1 MPKGIRMNQ
10 ERFMERMRE
19 NFGDKYDFSIS
30 VFNGSNND
38 VEYICPK
45 HGKQVTKARNL
56 LEGYGC
62 KMCARELIK
71 KKLSYTQEEFLERA
85 HQVHGDRYDLSKV
98 VYKNNN
104 EKIEVVCPIHGSY
117 WVLPRTFLSGHNC
130 AKCMKSY
137 SDTEY
142 FIQRAKELHND
153 KYDYSKVEYKKSN
166 EKVCIICKR
175 CGKEFWQTPNSH
187 LCGHGCECYAKEAI
201 SKAGRNE
208 LVYGVGINDDD
219 RFCVDANGKYYPA
232 YSAWIH
238 MLKRCYDDKYQLTHP
253 TYKGCSVDERWLS
266 YKTFRMWFEK
276 PERGYKE
283 GYELEKDIKVH
294 GNKIYSP
301 ETCLVVPRFINTLF
315 TKADKIRGNT
325 MIGVT
330 ATDNGNYSAR
340 LAKGGE
346 QVYLGRFN
354 TELEAFEAYKR
365 EKESYIKEVADE
377 YYSKGLIAKEV
388 YDALYKYEVKEE
400 D

>member
-1 MPKGIRMNQ
+1 MPKGVRMNQ

-142 FIQRAKELHND
+142 FIECAKKVHGG
-153 KYDYSKVEYKKSN
+153 KYDYSEVEYVKANVPVKI
-166 EKVCIICKR
+166 KCKR
-175 CGKEFWQTPNSH
+175 CGKTFMQTPSTH
-187 LCGHGCECYAKEAI
+187 LRGSGCLCYARETKSNAARHEI
-201 SKAGRNE
+201 I
-208 LVYGVGINDDD
+208 YGVAVNDYEGYIIGED
-219 RFCVDANGKYYPA
+219 GKFLDSYNT
-232 YSAWIH
+232 WFQMIR
-238 MLKRCYDDKYQLTHP
+238 RCYNEKERYKHP
-253 TYKGCSVDERWLS
+253 TYDDCFVCDDWLS
-266 YKTFRMWFEK
+266 YSKFKEWFDD
-276 PERGYKE
+276 PNNGYKE
-283 GYELEKDIKVH
+283 GYQLDKDILCK
-294 GNKIYSP
+294 GNKEYCP
-301 ETCLVVPRFINTLF
+301 DKCCFVPNELNSITTKANTL
-315 TKADKIRGNT
+315 RGDT
-325 MIGVT
+325 PIGVSRNRNKYR
-330 ATDNGNYSAR
+330 AAYSK
-340 LAKGGE
+340 LNKLI
-346 QVYLGRFN
+346 YLGLYE
-354 TELEAFEAYKR
+354 TPEEAFDAYK
-365 EKESYIKEVADE
+365 K
-377 YYSKGLIAKEV
+377 AKEAWMKE
-388 YDALYKYEVKEE
+388 YGETLYKEGKITEKVRNALANYRVEIT